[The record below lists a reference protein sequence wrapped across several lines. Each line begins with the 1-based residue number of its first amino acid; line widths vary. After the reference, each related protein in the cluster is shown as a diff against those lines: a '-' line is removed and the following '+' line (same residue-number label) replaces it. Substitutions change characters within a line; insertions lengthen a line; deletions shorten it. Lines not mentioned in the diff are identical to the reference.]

1 MGGIISK
8 DQEFAEATEQPGI
21 AFVAGRFD
29 GVLGM
34 AYPNIA
40 INGIMPVF
48 NQMYSQGAVEKNQFS
63 FYMNRYGLL
72 CLWCFQFLWRGN

>member
-1 MGGIISK
+1 MGGLVSM

-21 AFVAGRFD
+21 AFVAGQFD

-40 INGIMPVF
+40 VNEIMPVF
-48 NQMYSQGAVEKNQFS
+48 NQMYAQGAVGKNQFS
-63 FYMNRYGLL
+63 FYLNR
-72 CLWCFQFLWRGN
+72 